1 MAKSSKDYWRERE
14 EENLKRYLLE
24 EEEYTKRLHE
34 ILNYTADQ
42 IQLQINGFYSKYAD
56 KEGITMAEAKRR
68 VKQLDIDE
76 YARKAKKYV
85 AEKNFSKQANDEMR
99 LYNATMKINRL
110 ELLKANI
117 GLELTAGYDDLQ
129 KELEKDLT
137 QRTLEELKRQA
148 GILGEALLDNEK
160 TANAIVNA
168 SFRNATFSDRIWMYQ
183 GMVRSELDKLLQ
195 QGLIQ
200 GQHPD
205 QLATHLYR
213 LFGVSRYNAER
224 LMRTEMARVQIE
236 AQKQSFERNGYEEY
250 IFLALGTACDVCKG
264 LNEQHF
270 KVKDMMPGENAPPMH
285 PNCRCSTAAYM
296 DKDHES
302 GYYLSGIKRIGSNA
316 VDLNY
321 IESDDFSRKFSRIT
335 KDSAVND
342 SLRRYSKAMLT
353 HRKDTDGEDLYIIG
367 NGGKLL
373 LRKLS
378 SASDLEVTL
387 TKEETETI
395 RNMTGLVIGMH
406 NHPTN
411 IPPTGSDFA
420 VAGFRKY
427 DFGIVITHNG
437 KVYKYEVGS
446 KPFLPRILDARIDKY
461 TNAPYNQSVEEA
473 HLKALDEMVKEYGI
487 KWQEL

>member
-137 QRTLEELKRQA
+137 HRTLEELKRQA

-160 TANAIVNA
+160 TAGVIVNA

-183 GMVRSELDKLLQ
+183 GMMRSELDKLLQ

-285 PNCRCSTAAYM
+285 PNCRCSTAAWM
-296 DKDHES
+296 GE
-302 GYYLSGIKRIGSNA
+302 KR
-316 VDLNY
+316 
-321 IESDDFSRKFSRIT
+321 
-335 KDSAVND
+335 
-342 SLRRYSKAMLT
+342 
-353 HRKDTDGEDLYIIG
+353 
-367 NGGKLL
+367 
-373 LRKLS
+373 
-378 SASDLEVTL
+378 EV
-387 TKEETETI
+387 I
-395 RNMTGLVIGMH
+395 
-406 NHPTN
+406 
-411 IPPTGSDFA
+411 
-420 VAGFRKY
+420 
-427 DFGIVITHNG
+427 
-437 KVYKYEVGS
+437 
-446 KPFLPRILDARIDKY
+446 
-461 TNAPYNQSVEEA
+461 Q
-473 HLKALDEMVKEYGI
+473 
-487 KWQEL
+487 WQKMIWK

>member
-183 GMVRSELDKLLQ
+183 GMMRSELDKLLQ

-296 DKDHES
+296 DRSQIEKQNAQEERQLKKDLQVFARDSKSAIIDKISNNQIDKARFDSCLKYFENKFEKGIYTPIGMVYDNKNAFYHIVDRHEYMMDES
-302 GYYLSGIKRIGSNA
+302 NIDRIVNTLSTPKEIFKSKDRMGTYAKA
-316 VDLNY
+316 Y
-321 IESDDFSRKFSRIT
+321 IEDNTENTLVVIVRENIIT
-335 KDSAVND
+335 A
-342 SLRRYSKAMLT
+342 YEPSKNYLKKLV
-353 HRKDTDGEDLYIIG
+353 RGERVW
-367 NGGKLL
+367 K
-373 LRKLS
+373 
-378 SASDLEVTL
+378 
-387 TKEETETI
+387 
-395 RNMTGLVIGMH
+395 
-406 NHPTN
+406 
-411 IPPTGSDFA
+411 
-420 VAGFRKY
+420 
-427 DFGIVITHNG
+427 
-437 KVYKYEVGS
+437 
-446 KPFLPRILDARIDKY
+446 KP
-461 TNAPYNQSVEEA
+461 
-473 HLKALDEMVKEYGI
+473 
-487 KWQEL
+487 

>member
-183 GMVRSELDKLLQ
+183 GMMRSELDKLLQ

-296 DKDHES
+296 DES
-302 GYYLSGIKRIGSNA
+302 QSPTRNIAKAIDSMYSISEEGKETYTREEIIEEMRKSPIGQKVIEWIENSDVKIAIYEDEHAEGQRGDQRGNGIRIFPQN
-316 VDLNY
+316 
-321 IESDDFSRKFSRIT
+321 IP
-335 KDSAVND
+335 
-342 SLRRYSKAMLT
+342 SLRVYAQTVIHEMG
-353 HRKDTDGEDLYIIG
+353 HFHYDIG
-367 NGGKLL
+367 NCQHAEAICFGLEKLHLTGKE
-373 LRKLS
+373 K
-378 SASDLEVTL
+378 L
-387 TKEETETI
+387 TKEEWEYVKKLAIDNYSEYEWESGGYGNYSKI
-395 RNMTGLVIGMH
+395 RL
-406 NHPTN
+406 
-411 IPPTGSDFA
+411 
-420 VAGFRKY
+420 Y
-427 DFGIVITHNG
+427 D
-437 KVYKYEVGS
+437 
-446 KPFLPRILDARIDKY
+446 
-461 TNAPYNQSVEEA
+461 
-473 HLKALDEMVKEYGI
+473 
-487 KWQEL
+487 